1 MNAEDGKEET
11 RGGAAMPAAEIA
23 RLIELLGATGEVHA
37 DLERVLGEPRAERI
51 VEEIFSDEIQDRR
64 A

>member
-1 MNAEDGKEET
+1 MSGEDGKEEA
-11 RGGAAMPAAEIA
+11 RGDAAMPAAEVA
-23 RLIELLGATGEVHA
+23 RLMELLGATGEVHP
-37 DLERVLGEPRAERI
+37 DLERVLSEPEAERI